1 MPFATIED
9 LPDNIRKLSVEKQN
23 QFLAVFNSA
32 FEDCDGDDC
41 EQRAFAIANAAI
53 SKAIFV
59 KLEEL
64 PDSIRKLSTDK
75 QEMFMAAF
83 NAAFEECEGD
93 DCEQQAFVIAN
104 AAIAKAAVLFARV
117 EDLPDPIRELPTA
130 KQEMF
135 MAAFNE
141 SIGGCDGD
149 EADCRSQAFTA
160 AHSAIDEGKAHQ
172 ELMDDLTQVPDDVVE
187 EDRKTYRKAYNA
199 FYKNCMK
206 GASADKAEG
215 CSKGSHKAGHQ
226 ACKQSKAGARSSA
239 ADRTAVQVI
248 YDQAALL
255 GASLTQG
262 QMKGVQGIHDMALS
276 LGAACGE
283 GKALSLES
291 QASAVYHAWYQKY
304 MQNQPTLEYNE
315 NDTFIKEVYSDFI
328 IVSKHNQFWK
338 YNYTID
344 DGGNVAFGEPVQVEV
359 VYQPVGTLKAN
370 FVWTCAVEGHEHK
383 SICEART
390 CIDRTTLATPSVRTE
405 FVKSLYSN
413 NSLKTVAKTET
424 ELVVANYMCFF
435 GGRDLEG
442 IASTRK
448 NGDGTLGE
456 FFSKNTVFESDYTA
470 TGQLMVDW
478 EHGFQPD
485 KGPGRDD
492 VLGYVDW
499 KSAIIDDNGLWV
511 QRVLNRRNKYVQF
524 LEELLDAGLIGTS
537 SEPVVSGVRK
547 GTNGEI
553 HHWPLKR
560 DTLTVAPMDYRM
572 LGENHLE
579 VMKALSFD
587 PGFAPIYSSI
597 QAVLAEVETE
607 KMLIELGENL

>member
-1 MPFATIED
+1 MPFATIEE
-9 LPDNIRKLSVEKQN
+9 LPDSVRKLSIEKQN
-23 QFLAVFNSA
+23 QFMSLFNSA

-53 SKAIFV
+53 SKAIFI

-64 PDSIRKLSTDK
+64 PDPIRKLPTD
-75 QEMFMAAF
+75 
-83 NAAFEECEGD
+83 
-93 DCEQQAFVIAN
+93 
-104 AAIAKAAVLFARV
+104 
-117 EDLPDPIRELPTA
+117 

-141 SIGGCDGD
+141 SITDCEGD

-160 AHSAIDEGKAHQ
+160 AHSAIDEGKSFEWLPDDVLSLSAYAQSVFVTAFHMELKTTGCYEKAFKAGYSAMGKAHRG
-172 ELMDDLTQVPDDVVE
+172 LMDDLTQVPDDVVE
-187 EDRKTYRKAYNA
+187 DRETYYKAYNA

-206 GASADKAEG
+206 GASADKATG
-215 CSKGSHKAGHQ
+215 CSEGSHKAAHQ

-239 ADRTAVQVI
+239 ADRAAVQVI

-255 GASLTQG
+255 GAGLTQG
-262 QMKGVQGIHDMALS
+262 QMVGVQSIHDLAMS
-276 LGAACGE
+276 LGAVCGE
-283 GKALSLES
+283 GKALSLDQ
-291 QASAVYHAWYQKY
+291 QASAVYHTWYQKY
-304 MQNQPTLEYNE
+304 MQNQPAVEVSD
-315 NDTFIKEVYSDFI
+315 DTYIKEVFPDFI
-328 IVSKHNQFWK
+328 IVIKGDQFWK
-338 YNYTID
+338 YEYTID
-344 DGGNVAFGEPVQVEV
+344 SGGTVVFGEPAQVEV
-359 VYQPVGTLKAN
+359 VYQPVGTSKAI
-370 FVWTCAVEGHEHK
+370 FVWTCATEGHEHK
-383 SICEART
+383 NICEARS
-390 CIDRTTLATPSVRTE
+390 CIDRTTLATPGVRAE
-405 FVKSLYSN
+405 FVKSLYSS

-442 IASTRK
+442 IASSRR

-499 KSAIIDDNGLWV
+499 KSSVVDDNGLWV

-553 HHWPLKR
+553 HNWPLKR

-579 VMKALSFD
+579 VMKALSSD